1 VTVLFG
7 DYWVARPIL
16 YLSGGRIDA
25 AVYNGPIAFPSVQ
38 AAAEASRDAAWLFVD
53 GDPNIGIFQGL
64 MRATGVTA
72 SEVSVDGYE
81 LFEGLSS
88 PLAPADLKAFA
99 S

>member
-38 AAAEASRDAAWLFVD
+38 AAAEASRDPAWLFVN
-53 GDPNIGIFQGL
+53 GDPNIGIFQAL
-64 MRATGVTA
+64 MRATGVT
-72 SEVSVDGYE
+72 SREVSVDGYK
-81 LFEGLSS
+81 LFEGFSA
-88 PLAPADLKAFA
+88 PLVPADLTAYT